1 MILQNIIPTNI
12 LAALRTYIRNYVD
25 SLQKAYLNYYD
36 YKSGSITSFSELNT
50 FTELMVT
57 SVMPFSNGSLSETG
71 GVVTNTGTTANYQI
85 SASISVTGVA
95 ADEIQFCFGKNTA
108 ASEESNQSVVMT
120 GSGKY
125 DSVTIQ
131 TYMALGDDETVGVY
145 VRNVARLNDI
155 RLGSINFTII
165 EV

>member
-36 YKSGSITSFSELNT
+36 YRSGRITSFSEPNT
-50 FTELMVT
+50 FTELMVR
-57 SVMPFSNGSLSETG
+57 SVMPFSKGSLSETG

-85 SASISVTGVA
+85 SASISITGVA
-95 ADEIQFCFGKNTA
+95 TDQIQFCFGKNSSE
-108 ASEESNQSVVMT
+108 SEESSQSVIMT
-120 GSGKY
+120 GDGKY

-131 TYMALGDDETVGVY
+131 TYMSLGDDETVGVY
-145 VRNVARLNDI
+145 VRNVTDSNDI
-155 RLGSINFTII
+155 TLGSINFTII

>member
-36 YKSGSITSFSELNT
+36 YKSGRITSFSEPNT

-57 SVMPFSNGSLSETG
+57 SVQGFVQGNLSETG
-71 GVVTNTGTTANYQI
+71 GVVTNIGTTANYQI

-108 ASEESNQSVVMT
+108 ASEESSQSVIMT
-120 GSGKY
+120 GDGKY

-145 VRNVARLNDI
+145 VRNVAKLNDI
-155 RLGSINFTII
+155 RLGSINFNIRQ
-165 EV
+165 V